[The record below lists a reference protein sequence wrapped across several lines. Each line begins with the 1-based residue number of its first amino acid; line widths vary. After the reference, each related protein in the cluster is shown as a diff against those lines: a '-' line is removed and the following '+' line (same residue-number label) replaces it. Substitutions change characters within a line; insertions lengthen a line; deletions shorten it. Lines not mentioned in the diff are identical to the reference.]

1 MLTSCYHDQGG
12 TDLRL
17 RCCWS
22 IDWLVWWNVTYI
34 KHNNPQSA
42 YALHIL
48 NKKHKYGPINDTM
61 ILLKHINKTKT
72 TLLIQFEQLYIQSYH
87 HNKQLTPEQHMG
99 EHNPIY
105 HLIHDPRNTS
115 HPTRLTNQYSNI
127 NVVGM
132 YNILL

>member
-61 ILLKHINKTKT
+61 ILLKHINKT
-72 TLLIQFEQLYIQSYH
+72 TLLILFEQLYIQSYH
-87 HNKQLTPEQHMG
+87 HHKQLIPEQHTG

-105 HLIHDPRNTS
+105 QLIHDLHNITF
-115 HPTRLTNQYSNI
+115 HQTNRS
-127 NVVGM
+127 
-132 YNILL
+132 ILQQQHNLKPVPP